1 MPTSNKWDRSGQA
14 AVSLDRFC
22 SLSIDLLCVAGFDGY
37 FKYVNAAWE
46 KTLGWTVE
54 EMTTKPWSCFVHPDD
69 LERTVEEADQQA
81 EHGLA
86 SISFENRY
94 RAKDGSYHWLLWNS
108 RPSAEHGEIY
118 AIARD
123 VTEQKRA
130 ELALKTRNESL
141 EREVVERIA
150 AANDRAR
157 GAARA
162 EREVRRSDEQMRLL
176 VENAPAAVALLDREM
191 RHLLASRPCN
201 SDDALGRA
209 SLVGRGYYD
218 IFPEIDRRWRDIHRR
233 CGRGAAEECSDGPCP
248 RLGGTVACV
257 RWEIH
262 PWRTA
267 GGGIIFLSEA
277 INARKRA
284 ELELRETADDLIRIN
299 SELEA
304 FTYSVSHDLKE
315 PLRTLEAFSQFLLE
329 DYGDKLDAEGK
340 DYLTRLAQASARMK
354 HLIED
359 LLTISRMGGQAEPA
373 APVAVDRVIADI
385 VEGMRV
391 TVHERNATVDVASGL
406 PKVLGDPRRI
416 GQIFGNLIANGIK
429 FNRSAAPRI
438 EIGAFV
444 NDAGE
449 TVFFVRDNGIGIEER
464 YHEKIFGVFQR
475 LHRREEF
482 EGTGAGLA
490 IVKRAVEALGG
501 SIRVESG
508 PGEGSAFLFTLPVSP
523 AQATATLS
531 ERPPGR
537 GREAR
542 GSCAESVRSGRSE
555 ELQARADPAGR
566 GQPRRRA
573 HHAPRA
579 RTEPRSE

>member
-1 MPTSNKWDRSGQA
+1 MPTSNKRDRSGQA

-94 RAKDGSYHWLLWNS
+94 RATDGSYHWLLWNS

-130 ELALKTRNESL
+130 ELTLKTLNESL
-141 EREVVERIA
+141 KREVAERTA

-233 CGRGAAEECSDGPCP
+233 CGRGAAEECADGPCP

-406 PKVLGDPRRI
+406 PKVVGDPRRI

-579 RTEPRSE
+579 RTEPCSE